1 MKLMK
6 KSFSMLLAVAM
17 VFTATFGCMTVSSF
31 AADSEMGS
39 ETAESEKDTAG
50 PQLVDYSIAVSNIEP
65 KTEEGG
71 TIKITLKFN
80 KELKLASDAS
90 DINNDFIIRI
100 NNKTVEYMGFKFD
113 GAKIDSKNKNNIIL
127 TITGTSEKPKLIS
140 GSLDISLK
148 GSAYEHITD
157 ASDNKLNSW
166 TDIHTMVPTGLTF
179 ERGEYVKGS
188 EKDGTEESITFN
200 VTGSAVLRGMSPI
213 QILLSDDIDE
223 ALDNKIIDEER
234 STVAIHTHF
243 YITDTNADYAKK
255 IADNFKSNNYT
266 ITASGTAI
274 TLSANKASD
283 TQTLK
288 KTVIKMF
295 GYDGPNDRY
304 VQQTLFKNEI
314 ADADSKMNS
323 FDKDNSDIKAAI
335 AEAESAYKAISNST
349 TAIEFNKARNTLRNK
364 LNIIYRGLYANE
376 IEEANKRLDN
386 INAKKVDAGR
396 KSELETA
403 KTEAEKNNSS
413 VSESTS
419 LSDLYRMRTALR
431 NAMEGAVDV
440 AITSTTAQRKDGYI
454 SLRFAG
460 AGETWFN
467 AVNKVIVDERTV
479 TNYQKIT
486 DYGQLKISSEYFEDT
501 RSKDYTITVKANDY
515 DDVSKTITV
524 KYYGAKSFQVRYL
537 DGKGN
542 VISKKTFTND
552 EMKAMSDG
560 KDHYFNTACSMTG
573 LRTFKA
579 KGVSLKTLLSKAGIT
594 FGPGM
599 TEKIRTNDSVKGNEN
614 DPENEDAYYTR
625 GSRTYESLMQPRYY
639 FPDLFVEGSALAT
652 EAKKTSRV
660 TDSLRAA
667 LGASNKQEVEPFIA
681 YEYVEKVY
689 ASNPT
694 SLESA
699 KYDSTYNN
707 DMTYRFLFGTAMDSA
722 DPTMAAKEVT
732 TWSVSYNTFGI
743 DIVDP
748 NYKEPSSSKPS
759 NSSSSTVTPVT
770 KYTVNKPADSAE
782 GKVSV
787 SPSSAEKGDTVTV
800 TVTPADGYKTGN
812 VTVTDKSGNKVSVS
826 GSDNKYTFKMPA
838 SNVTVKVTYEKTAA
852 TQQPVQPITLPF
864 KDVKAD
870 RWSYSA
876 IKYAYENKLFSG
888 TSANEFSPADEMT
901 RGMLVTVL
909 YRLAGEP
916 AVNGDAGFA
925 DIKSGDWY
933 AKAVAWAKAN
943 NIVSGVSA
951 AEFAPNKDI
960 TREQMAAIL
969 HRYAAYKSYSTAAN
983 GSIAGFNDNANVS
996 AFAKDAVSWAVGEK
1010 LISGTGN
1017 NTLAPKGN
1025 ATREQV
1031 ATILQRFAE
1040 NIAK

>member
-31 AADSEMGS
+31 AADSGTGS
-39 ETAESEKDTAG
+39 EG
-50 PQLVDYSIAVSNIEP
+50 PKLVDYSLEVFNTDP
-65 KTEEGG
+65 KTEAGSE
-71 TIKITLKFN
+71 IKVALDFD
-80 KELKLASDAS
+80 KELKLTAYANNAF
-90 DINNDFIIRI
+90 DILI
-100 NNKTVEYMGFKFD
+100 NNKSLSDMGFNNPVVSV
-113 GAKIDSKNKNNIIL
+113 DSEDN
-127 TITGTSEKPKLIS
+127 TKLILDLKGISHENVSDDWVYLVS
-140 GSLDISLK
+140 GTIDISLK
-148 GSAYEHITD
+148 SNYYEDIIDT
-157 ASDNKLNSW
+157 SGNQVSEW
-166 TDIHTMVPTGLTF
+166 TDIHTMVPTGLEFTKKSHTDGA
-179 ERGEYVKGS
+179 EG
-188 EKDGTEESITFN
+188 DGTE
-200 VTGSAVLRGMSPI
+200 GSAVCESVTFDLTGDAKLRGASPI
-213 QILLSDDIDE
+213 QILLLNDDNDLNE
-223 ALDNKIIDEER
+223 AIENTILAQEKIGDKTYGGQCNLAR
-234 STVAIHTHF
+234 STVNIHTHMYLKGSNATWANNLANNF
-243 YITDTNADYAKK
+243 YSKNYTMTADGA
-255 IADNFKSNNYT
+255 SVT
-266 ITASGTAI
+266 ITA
-274 TLSANKASD
+274 KEASD
-283 TQTLK
+283 TQTLEN
-288 KTVIKMF
+288 TVIKMF

-314 ADADSKMNS
+314 SAAETRLASI
-323 FDKDNSDIKAAI
+323 DNEKVTAANKAAL
-335 AEAESAYKAISNST
+335 ENAISEAKASYSAISDNT
-349 TAIEFNKARNTLRNK
+349 TAVEFNKARNSLRTAVTNAADNAITTSETSRNSGSVSLK
-364 LNIIYRGLYANE
+364 VAGGNDWIEKITEISVDGTAVAEGEYSFKGTSLY
-376 IEEANKRLDN
+376 I
-386 INAKKVDAGR
+386 
-396 KSELETA
+396 
-403 KTEAEKNNSS
+403 NSS
-413 VSESTS
+413 CFTK
-419 LSDLYRMRTALR
+419 
-431 NAMEGAVDV
+431 
-440 AITSTTAQRKDGYI
+440 TTR
-454 SLRFAG
+454 
-460 AGETWFN
+460 
-467 AVNKVIVDERTV
+467 
-479 TNYQKIT
+479 
-486 DYGQLKISSEYFEDT
+486 
-501 RSKDYTITVKANDY
+501 ANDY
-515 DDVSKTITV
+515 NITIRSEGYADVTKTIKV
-524 KYYGAKSFQVRYL
+524 MYYGAQSFQIRYV
-537 DGKGN
+537 DGNGK
-542 VISKKTFTND
+542 VIKSKTYSKD
-552 EMKAMSDG
+552 DIIKMSED
-560 KDHYFNTACSMTG
+560 KDYYYNTACSMTG
-573 LRTFKA
+573 VRTFKA
-579 KGVSLKTLLSKAGIT
+579 RGVTLNQLLKDTGIT

-599 TEKIRTNDSVKGNEN
+599 TEKIRTNDSVKGDKN
-614 DPENEDAYYTR
+614 DPTDENAYYER
-625 GSRTYESLMQPRYY
+625 GSRTYEELMQKRYY
-639 FPDLFVEGSALAT
+639 FPDLFVPESDV
-652 EAKKTSRV
+652 AKIVSSERGV
-660 TDSLRAA
+660 TDAVRKA
-667 LGASNKQEVEPFIA
+667 LGTSTTKVETEPMIA

-689 ASNPT
+689 ASDKT
-694 SLESA
+694 SLENDV
-699 KYDSTYNN
+699 YDANMNS
-707 DMTYRFLFGTAMDSA
+707 DKCFRFLFGTAMDSA

-759 NSSSSTVTPVT
+759 NSSSSTATPVT

-812 VTVTDKSGNKVSVS
+812 VTVTDKSGNKVSIS

-852 TQQPVQPITLPF
+852 AEQPVQPITLPF
-864 KDVKAD
+864 KDVKTD

-1031 ATILQRFAE
+1031 AAILQRFAE

>member
-31 AADSEMGS
+31 AADSETGS

-50 PQLVDYSIAVSNIEP
+50 PQLVDYSIAVSNTEQ

-80 KELKLASDAS
+80 KELKLASDVS
-90 DINNDFIIRI
+90 GINNDFIIRI
-100 NNKTVEYMGFKFD
+100 NNKTVENMGFKFD
-113 GAKIDSKNKNNIIL
+113 GAEIDSGNKNNIIL
-127 TITGTSEKPKLIS
+127 TITGTPKMPRLVS

-179 ERGEYVKGS
+179 ERVEYVKGS

-234 STVAIHTHF
+234 STVTIHTHN

-255 IADNFKSNNYT
+255 IADSFKSNNYT

-283 TQTLK
+283 TQTLE

-335 AEAESAYKAISNST
+335 AEAESAYKAISDST
-349 TAIEFNKARNTLRNK
+349 KAIEFNKARNTLRNN
-364 LNIIYRGLYANE
+364 LNRIYRNLYANE
-376 IEEANKRLDN
+376 INEAKERYESIVD
-386 INAKKVDAGR
+386 KKVDAGR

-403 KTEAEKNNSS
+403 IREAENKYSS

-419 LSDLYRMRTALR
+419 LSDLYSMRTALR
-431 NAMEGAVDV
+431 NAMDGAVDV

-460 AGETWFN
+460 AGKTWFN
-467 AVNKVIVDERTV
+467 AVTEVIVDGKTV
-479 TNYQKIT
+479 KNYQKIT

-501 RSKDYTITVKANDY
+501 RSKDYTIIVKANGY

-560 KDHYFNTACSMTG
+560 LDHYFNTACSMTG

-579 KGVSLKTLLSKAGIT
+579 QGVSLKTLLSKAGIT

-652 EAKKTSRV
+652 KAAKTSRV

-689 ASNPT
+689 ASDPT

-699 KYDSTYNN
+699 EYDSTYNN

-722 DPTMAAKEVT
+722 NPTMAAKEVT

-748 NYKEPSSSKPS
+748 NYKEPSSGKPS
-759 NSSSSTVTPVT
+759 NSSSSTATPVT

-852 TQQPVQPITLPF
+852 AQQPVQPI
-864 KDVKAD
+864 
-870 RWSYSA
+870 
-876 IKYAYENKLFSG
+876 G
-888 TSANEFSPADEMT
+888 
-901 RGMLVTVL
+901 
-909 YRLAGEP
+909 
-916 AVNGDAGFA
+916 
-925 DIKSGDWY
+925 
-933 AKAVAWAKAN
+933 
-943 NIVSGVSA
+943 
-951 AEFAPNKDI
+951 API
-960 TREQMAAIL
+960 QGR
-969 HRYAAYKSYSTAAN
+969 
-983 GSIAGFNDNANVS
+983 
-996 AFAKDAVSWAVGEK
+996 
-1010 LISGTGN
+1010 
-1017 NTLAPKGN
+1017 KG
-1025 ATREQV
+1025 
-1031 ATILQRFAE
+1031 
-1040 NIAK
+1040 